1 MYSLRSRLGVTIG
14 AFLAILVFRKKLRR
28 YLCWFTKTHS
38 TIKLRETMP
47 PPSKLLFPDHMQ
59 NKDGLWL
66 KTTSWRIPRGVELRG
81 VVVIIHGYAEHS
93 LRYGGLAKHLN
104 SKGFDV
110 HSFDHQGHGQ
120 SEGDPLHVEKVEDYV
135 LDAHQFAEQVQAEYP
150 GFPMFCFGHSMGGM
164 ISILLCQRFNSLFR
178 GAVFSGPLLVVVGG
192 ADKEPLRTI
201 GKIVASILPKAV
213 VDFLKT
219 EEISSV
225 PVVIQQNLR
234 DWCVRKG
241 GIQAHWAKSIIDSTF
256 KARAQMQN
264 LKTPFFAYYG
274 ENDRL
279 CDPTGLEHLK
289 KAASSDK
296 KTHIFPNCKH
306 EVHLE
311 VEVTTRK
318 CFEMV
323 SAWYL
328 ERTPVLTKKQL

>member
-1 MYSLRSRLGVTIG
+1 M
-14 AFLAILVFRKKLRR
+14 A
-28 YLCWFTKTHS
+28 
-38 TIKLRETMP
+38 

-59 NKDGLWL
+59 NRDGLWL

-81 VVVIIHGYAEHS
+81 VVVVIHGFAEHS

-110 HSFDHQGHGQ
+110 HSYDHQGHGQ

-150 GFPMFCFGHSMGGM
+150 GFPMFCFGHSMGGLV
-164 ISILLCQRFNSLFR
+164 SILLCQRFNSLFR
-178 GAVFSGPLLVVVGG
+178 GAVFSGPLLVIVGG
-192 ADKEPLRTI
+192 GDKEPMLTI

-213 VDFLKT
+213 VDSLKR

-225 PVVIQQNLR
+225 PVVLEQNLR

-241 GIQAHWAKSIIDSTF
+241 GIRAQFGKSMINGTIN
-256 KARAQMQN
+256 ARAQMQN
-264 LKTPFFAYYG
+264 LKTPFFAYFG
-274 ENDRL
+274 ENDKL
-279 CDPTGLEHLK
+279 CDPIGLELLK
-289 KAASSDK
+289 NAPSSDK

-311 VEVTTRK
+311 VEKTTRK

-323 SAWYL
+323 SSWYL
-328 ERTPVLTKKQL
+328 DRAPIFTESQL